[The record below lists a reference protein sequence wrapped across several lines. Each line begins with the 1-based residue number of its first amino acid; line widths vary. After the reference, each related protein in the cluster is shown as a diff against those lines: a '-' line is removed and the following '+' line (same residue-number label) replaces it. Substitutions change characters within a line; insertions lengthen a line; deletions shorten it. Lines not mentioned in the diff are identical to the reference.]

1 MTDHDEIT
9 LQCLMNPTN
18 YKHYKNKNDS
28 LKDQQRRDLYETAK
42 KRQPEL
48 NELFRTLL
56 QNDTPATPLP
66 LDVKHSFEEFLS
78 NSIMFLDLQEVI
90 EQQRQQHDT
99 ETIAHTDTAESEK
112 KTFENYSFFLSNP
125 RRRKHWN
132 R

>member
-1 MTDHDEIT
+1 
-9 LQCLMNPTN
+9 MNPTN